1 MLLRGGTGGDDNDDD
16 VLGEEKN
23 KGKRTWLRKRKPKKK
38 WEKMEVYGGGKME

>member
-23 KGKRTWLRKRKPKKK
+23 KGKRT
-38 WEKMEVYGGGKME
+38 